1 MSIIL
6 TLKRQK
12 DHGFKIYLVYTA
24 KLTKNKKSTERN
36 ILIYIFKNIF
46 NMYVYVPCV
55 CRKPEK
61 SEGVIRTLEPGVRM
75 VGWKFLSQY

>member
-1 MSIIL
+1 MFIIL

-12 DHGFKIYLVYTA
+12 DHGFKIYLVYMA
-24 KLTKNKKSTERN
+24 KLSKNKKSTERN

-46 NMYVYVPCV
+46 NVFVYVPCV

-61 SEGVIRTLEPGVRM
+61 SEGVIRTLEAGIRM
-75 VGWKFLSQY
+75 VGWKLPCEC